1 MPQVNVLLEF
11 EDVRQGAFGLFSLA
25 AESPAEGVQ
34 AAENLLDRVAGFGVE
49 LEEEQI
55 PVPMFSEPSAAPPV
69 DELRAFGTAELSVE
83 LPSATTVL
91 AARVPDESLEEL
103 DQRAGVRVWPNSELT
118 LFSGSGAAPVDCRP
132 FQPGATIE
140 EIQQALG
147 VQVVWEE
154 GHSGE
159 GIVIGI
165 IDEGV
170 NGDVYPVRGGFEG
183 ANAPAPGSA
192 PITSHGSMCAAD
204 CLVAAPD
211 VAIYDYPFLGVPNSG
226 GALAMFQSVLDQ
238 RRLDGTPHL
247 TNNSYGFTG
256 VPSPDRFPKHEIWD
270 PQHPL
275 HRKVRE
281 VIVSGAPAFF
291 AAGNCGADC
300 PSGNCDASGIGPGKS
315 IHASNSLEEVITI
328 AAVNKNRT
336 RIGYSSQG
344 PGMFMAEKPDLA
356 AYSHLFANFG
366 QGRPGGEPPP
376 FDNGTSAATP
386 VACGVG
392 ALLLGAHPGT
402 SPGRLKQ
409 ALIASA
415 VDVPAG
421 GWNAD
426 IGHGVIH
433 AGGAFAQLP

>member
-1 MPQVNVLLEF
+1 MPHANVLLEF
-11 EDVRQGAFGLFSLA
+11 DDVHQEAFGLFSLA
-25 AESPAEGVQ
+25 AEAPAEGVQ
-34 AAENLLDRVAGFGVE
+34 AAEGLLDRVAGFGVE
-49 LEEEQI
+49 LEEAQI
-55 PVPMFSEPSAAPPV
+55 PVPMFSEPKSPPPV
-69 DELRAFGTAELSVE
+69 DELRGFAEAGLSAE

-91 AARVPDESLEEL
+91 AARVPDERLEEL
-103 DQRAGVRVWPNSELT
+103 EQQAGVRVWPNSELT
-118 LFSGSGAAPVDCRP
+118 LFSAGPPPVDCRP

-147 VQVVWEE
+147 VEAIWQE
-154 GHSGE
+154 GHRGE
-159 GIVIGI
+159 GVVIGI

-170 NGDVYPVRGGFEG
+170 NGKAYPVRGGFEG

-204 CLVAAPD
+204 CLIAAPD

-226 GALAMFQSVLDQ
+226 GALAMFQDVLKQ
-238 RRLDGTPHL
+238 RRLDGTPQL

-256 VPSPDRFPKHEIWD
+256 VPPRDRFPKHEVWD
-270 PQHPL
+270 LQHPL
-275 HRKVRE
+275 HRKIRE

-315 IHASNSLEEVITI
+315 IHGSNSLEEVITV
-328 AAVNKNRT
+328 AAVNKQRT

-344 PGMFMAEKPDLA
+344 PGMFFAQKPDVA
-356 AYSHLFANFG
+356 SYSHVFGNFG
-366 QGRPGGEPPP
+366 KGRPGGEPPP

-402 SPGRLKQ
+402 SPARLKE
-409 ALIASA
+409 ALIEAA
-415 VDVPAG
+415 VDAPVG
-421 GWNAD
+421 GWNAE
-426 IGHGVIH
+426 IGNGVIH
-433 AGGAFAQLP
+433 AGNAFALLP